1 MKFVP
6 TGVTRV
12 VAIHGH
18 KLSKHSPRILFVAG
32 TVGVVAAGVLACRS
46 TLKLSGVLHD
56 LEIETELME
65 AQGRE
70 AVNDPTRKYTERQF
84 KKDQTLLYTR
94 HAFEIT
100 KLYAPAIGLGLV
112 SIACLT
118 KSHTLL
124 SSRNANLTL
133 AYAAT
138 EKALRD
144 YRGRVAAE
152 FGDEKE
158 REVYFAA
165 EDHTIVEDTDKGP
178 KKVTVKRP
186 TEVGLYARFYD
197 EFARNWQPDAEDNR
211 IFIVNQERWA
221 NDKLQSQGYLFLNDV
236 YKMLGLDISP
246 VGQQVGW
253 TLDGTGDGFVDFHLY
268 DEKRNANF
276 INGYENSV
284 LLDFNVDGPILDKI

>member
-6 TGVTRV
+6 NGVTRI
-12 VAIHGH
+12 VATHGH
-18 KLSKHSPRILFVAG
+18 KLSKHSPRILFIAG
-32 TVGVVAAGVLACRS
+32 TVGVIGAGVLACRS
-46 TLKLSGVLHD
+46 TLKLEGLLHD
-56 LEIETELME
+56 MEIETNLLE
-65 AQGRE
+65 AQG
-70 AVNDPTRKYTERQF
+70 PERVAAKNGYSSRHF
-84 KKDQTLLYTR
+84 KKDQTILYTQ
-94 HAFEIT
+94 HAARVT
-100 KLYAPAIGLGLV
+100 RLYAPALVLGLV
-112 SIACLT
+112 SVACLT
-118 KSHTLL
+118 KSHTIL

-138 EKALRD
+138 EKALRE

-152 FGDEKE
+152 FGEDKE

-186 TEVGLYARFYD
+186 TQPGLYARFYD

-236 YKMLGLDISP
+236 YKMLGLDITP

-253 TLDGTGDGFVDFHLY
+253 TLDGTGDGYVDFHLY